1 MSQHSAAVTNG
12 WAIDTTP
19 PVDLPRSKDKENE
32 YHPVIKAFL
41 AGSFSGTFSTILFQ
55 PLDLVKTRLQNPGLN
70 VAAAVNRI
78 QPGMITIFA
87 NIVRQE
93 HIIGLWRGMVP
104 SVARCVPGVGLY
116 FSSLHWLKGQLGKG
130 RNEPLGAVEAVM
142 LGVVARTM
150 SGVALI
156 PMTVIKTRFE
166 SGVYKYPSLTGA
178 LTAIYKAEGFRGL
191 SCGLGPTLARDAPFS
206 GLYLMFYT
214 QAKQVAPKEWLQSP
228 STASFV
234 HFTSGLLAGVAA
246 SLATHPAD
254 VLKTHMQ
261 LYPDKFPNAF
271 SAAVYVHQTYGVRGY
286 FKGAVPRMLRRTLMA
301 AMAWTVFEEITRSIG
316 LK

>member
-1 MSQHSAAVTNG
+1 MSQSLEALSNG
-12 WAIDTTP
+12 WATDTTA
-19 PVDLPRSKDKENE
+19 PVDLDKPTDNE
-32 YHPVIKAFL
+32 YHPVFKAFL
-41 AGSFSGTFSTILFQ
+41 AGSFSGTFSTVLFQ
-55 PLDLVKTRLQNPGLN
+55 PLDLVKTRLQNPN
-70 VAAAVNRI
+70 HHVMAATVNGRI

-87 NIVRQE
+87 NIIRQE
-93 HIIGLWRGMVP
+93 QIVGLWRGMIP

-116 FSSLHWLKGQLGKG
+116 FSSLHWLKGKMGKSTG
-130 RNEPLGAVEAVM
+130 DLKAIEAVL

-150 SGVALI
+150 SGIALI
-156 PMTVIKTRFE
+156 PITVIKTRYE
-166 SGVYKYPSLTGA
+166 SGVYKYTSLSGA
-178 LTAIYKAEGFRGL
+178 LKSIYKAEGLRGL

-214 QAKQVAPKEWLQSP
+214 QTKQAVPKEWLQSP
-228 STASFV
+228 SAASAI
-234 HFTSGLLAGVAA
+234 HFSCGIVAGIAA
-246 SLATHPAD
+246 SLATNPAD
-254 VLKTHMQ
+254 VLKTKMQ

-271 SAAVYVHQTYGVRGY
+271 SAAVYIHQTYGIKGY

>member
-1 MSQHSAAVTNG
+1 MSQLGALSNG
-12 WAIDTTP
+12 WAIDTP
-19 PVDLPRSKDKENE
+19 PVDLRNDNE
-32 YHPVIKAFL
+32 YHPVFKAFL

-55 PLDLVKTRLQNPGLN
+55 PLDLVKTRLQNPSQHV
-70 VAAAVNRI
+70 VAATVNSRI
-78 QPGMITIFA
+78 QPGMITIFV

-93 HIIGLWRGMVP
+93 QIVGLWKGMVP
-104 SVARCVPGVGLY
+104 SIARCVPGVGLY
-116 FSSLHWLKGQLGKG
+116 FSSLHWLKSKLGKTKQD
-130 RNEPLGAVEAVM
+130 LGAMEAVG

-156 PMTVIKTRFE
+156 PMTVIKTRYE
-166 SGVYKYPSLTGA
+166 SGVYKYSGLRSA
-178 LTAIYKAEGFRGL
+178 LKSIYKAEGIRGL

-214 QAKQVAPKEWLQSP
+214 QTKQAMPKEWM
-228 STASFV
+228 STPAAASMI
-234 HFTSGLLAGVAA
+234 HFSCGIVAGIAA
-246 SLATHPAD
+246 SLATNPAD
-254 VLKTHMQ
+254 VLKTKMQ

-271 SAAVYVHQTYGVRGY
+271 SAAMYINQNYGIKGY

-301 AMAWTVFEEITRSIG
+301 AMAWTVFEQITRSIG